1 MLIYSKLNSIL
12 NLFWEVLWSTTQFPT
27 KKWKFLL
34 NMTNLGFQNHHW
46 MIKMVPFHR
55 WCTIQSSYWRFW
67 PNNIIKKDLIKK
79 YSFLPSKTMMN
90 ANLTTHFSPMFHFY
104 TPWKRQKTQGF
115 LTFSGGIKVRLSA
128 LNLVLISA
136 SLTYF
141 SPIFLYLYP
150 WRRQKTKVSLTLS
163 GGIEM
168 EHWTKMG

>member
-1 MLIYSKLNSIL
+1 MKMIPKRNVKIYIFIYIYIYIKSTNKQKNQTKRRSLLLIYSILNSIL
-12 NLFWEVLWSTTQFPT
+12 HLFWEVLWSTTQFPT

-104 TPWKRQKTQGF
+104 TPWKRQKTKGF
-115 LTFSGGIKVRLSA
+115 LTFL
-128 LNLVLISA
+128 
-136 SLTYF
+136 
-141 SPIFLYLYP
+141 
-150 WRRQKTKVSLTLS
+150 
-163 GGIEM
+163 GGIEI
-168 EHWTKMG
+168 EHWAKIR

>member
-1 MLIYSKLNSIL
+1 MKMIPKRNVKIYIFIYIYIYIKSTNKQKNQTKRRSLLLIYSILNSIL
-12 NLFWEVLWSTTQFPT
+12 HLFWEVLWSTTQFPT

-104 TPWKRQKTQGF
+104 TPWKRQKTKGF
-115 LTFSGGIKVRLSA
+115 LTLSRGHTNGIL
-128 LNLVLISA
+128 
-136 SLTYF
+136 
-141 SPIFLYLYP
+141 
-150 WRRQKTKVSLTLS
+150 
-163 GGIEM
+163 G
-168 EHWTKMG
+168 

>member
-104 TPWKRQKTQGF
+104 TPWKRQKTKGF
-115 LTFSGGIKVRLSA
+115 LTFLGGTEI
-128 LNLVLISA
+128 
-136 SLTYF
+136 
-141 SPIFLYLYP
+141 
-150 WRRQKTKVSLTLS
+150 
-163 GGIEM
+163 
-168 EHWTKMG
+168 EHWAKIG